1 MDTDK
6 DEAILMVLGGMSI
19 SSIAEELEISPSTV
33 YGWLL
38 NSNIS
43 EQLRQHRNESIV
55 AMYEEEQPVHAI
67 CQQAQVSVGTV
78 YRILHQHGIE
88 MRRTIPEHS
97 NDVDELIVAAYRAG
111 ETLTR
116 VRMMAKRSLTYIY
129 KVLDSRLVPRR
140 R

>member
-43 EQLRQHRNESIV
+43 EQLRQHRDESIV
-55 AMYEEEQPVHAI
+55 AMYQEEQPVYAI

-78 YRILHQHGIE
+78 YRVLHQHGIE

-97 NDVDELIVAAYRAG
+97 NDVDELIVAAYMAG
-111 ETLTR
+111 ETLAR
-116 VRMMAKRSLTYIY
+116 VRMMVKRSLTYIY